1 MADHQSVDTA
11 SEETALLADIRAA
24 ELNAYRAQALAAIM
38 TKPVFVD
45 AEVAQL
51 LHLPLS
57 TYFALRHTL
66 NIPSFKLG
74 KKRLTRREDL
84 MAWINAQAEATR

>member
-1 MADHQSVDTA
+1 MADELETPAAEDA
-11 SEETALLADIRAA
+11 SLLTDIRAA
-24 ELNAYRAQALAAIM
+24 ELNAYRAQAVAAIM
-38 TKPVFVD
+38 AKPVFVD

-57 TYFALRHTL
+57 TYFALRRKL

-84 MAWINAQAEATR
+84 MAWINARSAEATR

>member
-1 MADHQSVDTA
+1 MSDDQSENTA
-11 SEETALLADIRAA
+11 SENPLLADIRAA
-24 ELNAYRAQALAAIM
+24 ELNAYRAQAVAAIM
-38 TKPVFVD
+38 AKPVFVD

-57 TYFALRHTL
+57 TYFALRRKL

-84 MAWINAQAEATR
+84 MAWINARSAEATR